1 MSILTLV
8 EVESQRFQNGRDFS
22 EKRVR
27 GSGSLA
33 SESFH
38 STMNGYHMNG
48 MESAYVGRAEEDVGI
63 GSPQSPAGNPLP
75 CPCRNPSVSFEY
87 WKCHESKWHQ
97 MCPHQPIDY
106 FHLLECGEGLVSV
119 QWLLDAQKHIW
130 LGLFH
135 MLLNVSF
142 WQLLVFQFTKWFM

>member
-1 MSILTLV
+1 MCYYRVSCLFDCTGISYLANSGFKLKEFFTPFLTTEVVVLWRCKQVTSSRFIVLMSILTLV

-87 WKCHESKWHQ
+87 
-97 MCPHQPIDY
+97 
-106 FHLLECGEGLVSV
+106 
-119 QWLLDAQKHIW
+119 
-130 LGLFH
+130 
-135 MLLNVSF
+135 
-142 WQLLVFQFTKWFM
+142 

>member
-1 MSILTLV
+1 MLWRCKQVTSSHFIALMSIHTLV
-8 EVESQRFQNGRDFS
+8 EVESQHFQNGRDFS
-22 EKRVR
+22 GKRVR

-87 WKCHESKWHQ
+87 
-97 MCPHQPIDY
+97 
-106 FHLLECGEGLVSV
+106 
-119 QWLLDAQKHIW
+119 
-130 LGLFH
+130 
-135 MLLNVSF
+135 
-142 WQLLVFQFTKWFM
+142 